1 MPILKILKLKS
12 LILSNQLK
20 TSIADEC
27 PGEHSRIR
35 QVDEQLGLL
44 AVRDEHRRPLRHGGA
59 PPAISLSFRFLL
71 LVTMFEGLEK

>member
-1 MPILKILKLKS
+1 MKILKLKS

-20 TSIADEC
+20 TSRTDER
-27 PGEHSRIR
+27 PGERSRIS
-35 QVDEQLGLL
+35 QEDEQLGLL
-44 AVRDEHRRPLRHGGA
+44 AVRDQHRRPLRHGGA